1 MADLYTLFSMR
12 VVLIVLGTV
21 AGLVGIVVIGFV
33 LLIARHSSNV
43 AKNAVKLESEFALG
57 RNVEKILDRALEL
70 GAKEIDFQTIDGST
84 IYANDNEL
92 NLPEVRKDYPQ
103 RVREIRDALGKHVDY
118 RIRFILPGFMVE
130 RWIVW
135 FEVRDGKIAKVESRH
150 VD

>member
-1 MADLYTLFSMR
+1 MR
-12 VVLIVLGTV
+12 VLLIVLGSV
-21 AGLVGIVVIGFV
+21 AGIVGIVVIGFV

-43 AKNAVKLESEFALG
+43 AKNAVTLESEFALG

-135 FEVRDGKIAKVESRH
+135 FEVRDGKIAKAESRH

>member
-1 MADLYTLFSMR
+1 MR
-12 VVLIVLGTV
+12 VVLIVLGSI
-21 AGLVGIVVIGFV
+21 AGLFGVVVIGFM

-43 AKNAVKLESEFALG
+43 ARNAVKLEAEYALG

-70 GAKEIDFQTIDGST
+70 GAKEIDFQTVDGST

-92 NLPEVRKDYPQ
+92 HVPEVRKAYPQ

-135 FEVRDGKIAKVESRH
+135 FEVREGKIAKVESRH

>member
-1 MADLYTLFSMR
+1 VYTLFSMR
-12 VVLIVLGTV
+12 VVLIVLGSI
-21 AGLVGIVVIGFV
+21 AGLVGVVVIGFM

-43 AKNAVKLESEFALG
+43 ARNAVKLEAEYALG

-70 GAKEIDFQTIDGST
+70 GAKEIDFQTVDGST

-92 NLPEVRKDYPQ
+92 HVPEVRKAYPQ
-103 RVREIRDALGKHVDY
+103 RVREIRDALGKHLDY

-135 FEVRDGKIAKVESRH
+135 FEVREGKIAKVESRH

>member
-1 MADLYTLFSMR
+1 MR
-12 VVLIVLGTV
+12 VVLIVLGSI
-21 AGLVGIVVIGFV
+21 AGLVGVVVIGFM

-43 AKNAVKLESEFALG
+43 ARNAVKLEAEYALG

-70 GAKEIDFQTIDGST
+70 GAKEIDFQTVDGST

-92 NLPEVRKDYPQ
+92 HVPEVRKAYPQ

-135 FEVRDGKIAKVESRH
+135 FEVREGKIAKVESRH

>member
-1 MADLYTLFSMR
+1 MR
-12 VVLIVLGTV
+12 VVLIVLSSV
-21 AGLVGIVVIGFV
+21 AGIVGIIVIGFM

-43 AKNAVKLESEFALG
+43 AENAVRLESEYPLG

-103 RVREIRDALGKHVDY
+103 KVREIRDALGKHVDY

-135 FEVRDGKIAKVESRH
+135 FEVREGKIAKVESRH
-150 VD
+150 VE

>member
-1 MADLYTLFSMR
+1 MR

-21 AGLVGIVVIGFV
+21 AGIVGIVVIGFV

-70 GAKEIDFQTIDGST
+70 GAKEIDFQTIDGSS

-103 RVREIRDALGKHVDY
+103 RVLEIRDALGKHVDY

-150 VD
+150 ID

>member
-1 MADLYTLFSMR
+1 MR
-12 VVLIVLGTV
+12 VVLIVLGSI
-21 AGLVGIVVIGFV
+21 AGLVGVVVIGFM

-43 AKNAVKLESEFALG
+43 ARNAVKLEAEYALG

-70 GAKEIDFQTIDGST
+70 GAKEIDFQTVDGST

-92 NLPEVRKDYPQ
+92 HVPEVRKAYPQ
-103 RVREIRDALGKHVDY
+103 RVREIRDALGKHLDY

-135 FEVRDGKIAKVESRH
+135 FEVREGKIAKVESRH

>member
-1 MADLYTLFSMR
+1 MYTLFSMR
-12 VVLIVLGTV
+12 VVLIVLGSV
-21 AGLVGIVVIGFV
+21 AGIVGIVVIGFA

-43 AKNAVKLESEFALG
+43 AENAVKLESEYPLG

-70 GAKEIDFQTIDGST
+70 GAREIDFQTIDGST

-92 NLPEVRKDYPQ
+92 NPPEVRKDYSH
-103 RVREIRDALGKHVDY
+103 RVLEIRDAIGKQLDY

-135 FEVRDGKIAKVESRH
+135 FEVREGKIAKVESRH
-150 VD
+150 VE